1 VDLTLEQIKFVR
13 VYVARAKSAGF
24 SVQQIHDGL
33 VRGGLSFEQA
43 TLALEAQ
50 RLVLEQTPAITETL
64 ISYVEVKEYVRQNRA
79 KGFND
84 DQIRISLENSGV
96 AEEKINSVLGEKKEV
111 PFNKKPLFVGII
123 ILLAIGFILLSG
135 FFVSEIVGEV
145 LQELGEQKVEG
156 NLVQEPRCTY
166 DMYGNIDLY
175 NPYCVTWEEDGAS
188 VEEAKADA
196 FSFRM
201 IPASGNIVEGKS
213 IFIYLTSSSVSS
225 SNVSFIFEGDFITEN
240 NEKRGFV
247 VLGQYNRSV
256 SWKTKKGDAGT
267 YSVKVIIKTKEGK
280 KLYGESWKITV
291 DPVQEEVRF
300 EGYDEPEE
308 IILPIEPVL
317 DDVAPMAFSPG
328 IDEPEEIIVAV
339 EPVLDE
345 PNISDFSLDDDEEIV
360 IPVEPVLDEPEEI
373 VIPVEPVLD
382 EPEEIVIPVELVLD
396 EPEEIVIPVEL
407 VLDEPEEI
415 VVPIELV
422 LDEPEEIVIPVEP
435 VLDEPTVQEPYKRS
449 DTDVS
454 TDVDLI
460 PDTEQ
465 QPGLFKKMWG
475 WFTSLYVDEDYL
487 GFCSYRGVSS
497 SCVDLQ
503 DVTTVTQCKN
513 YCSEQGGIYGET
525 DSFFEYSIEVHP
537 PSGDIVAGKDVT
549 IKVISKDDVTISF
562 DSPSVITRKNK
573 RGNIV
578 VVSSQLLLWHTM
590 QKDVGTHF
598 VDVIITDKKTKVIET
613 VEITVL

>member
-1 VDLTLEQIKFVR
+1 MDLTLEQIKFVR

-382 EPEEIVIPVELVLD
+382 EP
-396 EPEEIVIPVEL
+396 
-407 VLDEPEEI
+407 
-415 VVPIELV
+415 
-422 LDEPEEIVIPVEP
+422 
-435 VLDEPTVQEPYKRS
+435 TVQEPYKRS